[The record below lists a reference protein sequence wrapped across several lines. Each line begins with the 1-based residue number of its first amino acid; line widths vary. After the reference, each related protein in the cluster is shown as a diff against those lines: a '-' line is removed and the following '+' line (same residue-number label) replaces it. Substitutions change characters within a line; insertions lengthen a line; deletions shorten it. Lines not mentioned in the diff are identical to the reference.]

1 MAMLV
6 FVSVLLS
13 FCPRRLMYKF
23 AAVGS
28 CQETEQCHDAGH
40 DRDTIGALRERKGC
54 GEVASSRAAT
64 VSECNVLY
72 LLS

>member
-1 MAMLV
+1 
-6 FVSVLLS
+6 
-13 FCPRRLMYKF
+13 MYKF